1 MCFLRNYLCANPCEN
16 IRNLWHILLNMDEMG
31 KISEVTPCLY
41 VSAGHAIT
49 ADKLQDLGINL
60 VINSTAELDNF
71 QPPKDSNIQVI
82 RIPVKDLA
90 ETDLMPYFKVA
101 LRLLTFQ

>member
-1 MCFLRNYLCANPCEN
+1 
-16 IRNLWHILLNMDEMG
+16 MDEMG

-60 VINSTAELDNF
+60 IINSTAELDNYK
-71 QPPKDSNIQVI
+71 PPKDSNIQVI

-90 ETDLMPYFKVA
+90 ETDLTPYFKVA
-101 LRLLTFQ
+101 LLLLTFS